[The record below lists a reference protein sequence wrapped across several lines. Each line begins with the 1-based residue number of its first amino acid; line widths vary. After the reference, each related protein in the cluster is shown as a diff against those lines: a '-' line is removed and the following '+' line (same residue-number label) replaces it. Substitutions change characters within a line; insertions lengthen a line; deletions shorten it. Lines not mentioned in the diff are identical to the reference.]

1 MTFCSNKAELA
12 SIYSVNEEPIRF
24 NVAFPAIFQGTFK
37 LVIFVFLWEF
47 ICVDQMMNDA
57 FQFVN
62 IFTAFSYTLY
72 IFFKLVIS
80 PD

>member
-1 MTFCSNKAELA
+1 MTSCPNKAQLA
-12 SIYSVNEEPIRF
+12 SIYSVNKEPIRF

-37 LVIFVFLWEF
+37 LMIFVFRWEF
-47 ICVDQMMNDA
+47 IRVDQTMNDV

-62 IFTAFSYTLY
+62 IFMAFSYTLY

-80 PD
+80 SD